1 MKLRTTALAMALT
14 LSVSLLSACGG
25 QDAPAQGSTSQ
36 SSSASVST
44 PADQSGTDVSTPDA
58 SAPEESTPDASQPA
72 VSTPD
77 QSQLQEVASLSLNK
91 TDFSLFQAGE
101 AYQLEPI
108 WMNTESSALT
118 WTSSDEA
125 VATVAEDGTVTAVA
139 PGVATITASADSIS
153 ASCTVRCSFQEETET
168 PDVSTPD
175 ASTPSVSG
183 VDLNAFVGD
192 LAAQHGENFAANAN
206 VVEFGMHNDL
216 YPGISDIPTNQMV
229 IYQPMMGAVVCEIA
243 LAEVSNTADLDS
255 VKAIFQ
261 SRIDTQVN
269 GGAWYPESIEGWQNN
284 SRIVTNGN
292 YVMMIAWQFC
302 DDAVSAFNNLF

>member
-1 MKLRTTALAMALT
+1 MKLRTTALALALT

-25 QDAPAQGSTSQ
+25 QGASSQGSVSEAP
-36 SSSASVST
+36 SASVST
-44 PADQSGTDVSTPDA
+44 PADSSADQGSADVSTPDVSTPDA
-58 SAPEESTPDASQPA
+58 STPA

-91 TDFSLFQAGE
+91 TDFSLFKAGE
-101 AYQLEPI
+101 AYQLEPV
-108 WMNTESSALT
+108 WMNGSSTALT

-125 VATVAEDGTVTAVA
+125 VATVSENGTVTAVA
-139 PGVATITASADSIS
+139 PGVAVITAQSEDLSAQ
-153 ASCTVRCSFQEETET
+153 CTVRCSFEVTAPESGDT
-168 PDVSTPD
+168 S
-175 ASTPSVSG
+175 APSAG
-183 VDLNAFVGD
+183 VDLNAFVAQ
-192 LAAQHGENFAANAN
+192 LASKHGENFAANAN
-206 VVEFGMHNDL
+206 VVEFGMVEDL
-216 YPGISDIPTNQMV
+216 YPGLSAISTNQLA

-243 LAEVSNTADLDS
+243 LAEVNNAADVAA

-261 SRIDTQVN
+261 SRIDTQIN

-302 DDAVSAFNNLF
+302 DDAVSDFNNLF